1 MTQLEIVTEKI
12 KAHVRKPG
20 YIYSFLMTV
29 VRDCFYDA
37 NNPAEYEN
45 RDKLITEELMT
56 LLGFWLQCPE
66 PKFSYPDSFEAL
78 YEMMIEAE
86 GLMEEMHT
94 ASYELVI
101 AEMRKM
107 VNNPSDIHHERPSKR
122 LSEAAK
128 AQSIQ
133 EAIYYCGDYA
143 YDFEYIHFLAKKY
156 KYDKDWLLQN
166 KSFDVDEAG
175 SIALAIKELLRKKT
189 DVLCFPDRSL
199 NFKQLGYDSEDE
211 FKMALEFATY
221 MELIPPF
228 DESSS
233 ESEVSNSLHSFCDS
247 LVTLFSLDGKE
258 LNGFTGGQTFLD
270 LFSLNLN
277 EDTNSGYSRFGDY
290 NVLQAKPIIHLRD
303 DQYLIPLVYQL
314 FVSLYET
321 PFYWIMADKH
331 YEKTAGAHRG
341 KAGEDMAH
349 EILSPIFGSSR
360 ILRDIEIKD
369 SKHHTITDIDNL
381 CLLGTKAICIQIK
394 SKRLSQA
401 SRTGSLQ
408 QLTDDFKHAVQDA
421 YEQAILCRKYLID
434 QNGIFFWSKDNQCK
448 VNISKDIDEVYILCL
463 TSENYPA
470 LTHQVHE
477 LLSIDTGNP
486 APVVFSVFDLRLIT
500 HYLDN
505 PYKFTYYI
513 RQRIRTGSYFYTTNE
528 INYLAFHLLHKL
540 YPNPDY
546 NWEVLD
552 NDFATEIDKD
562 YYPFISGRKSSLD
575 TGTLKHKWENKR
587 FETLCS
593 AIEKITTPKTA
604 DILFILYDLSSE
616 SRDELMDGLEYVKQR
631 SRQNNTMVNMRVQYS
646 TPEEITGI
654 TCVAVQPH
662 VDLYKHMFCL
672 GEMHKYYHKADK
684 WLTFGVYNPSPSM
697 VDMVSYVDGKWVE
710 DPVLEKVC
718 RDNMDESGRI
728 YNKKKG

>member
-1 MTQLEIVTEKI
+1 MTQLEVVTEKI

-86 GLMEEMHT
+86 GLMEEMHQ

-101 AEMRKM
+101 AEMREILDT
-107 VNNPSDIHHERPSKR
+107 PSNTQHERPSKR
-122 LSEAAK
+122 LSEKAK
-128 AQSIQ
+128 AQNIQ

-143 YDFEYIHFLAKKY
+143 YDYEYIHFLGKKY

-189 DVLCFPDRSL
+189 DVLRFPDRSL
-199 NFKQLGYDSEDE
+199 DFKQFEYDDEDE
-211 FKMALEFATY
+211 FKMALEFSTY
-221 MELIPPF
+221 MEVIPHF

-233 ESEVSNSLHSFCDS
+233 ESEVSDSLHSFCNS
-247 LVTLFSLDGKE
+247 LVRLFSLDREE
-258 LNGFTGGQTFLD
+258 LNSFSGGKIFLD
-270 LFSLNLN
+270 LFSLDLSAEN
-277 EDTNSGYSRFGDY
+277 NSEYSRFGDY
-290 NVLQAKPIIHLRD
+290 NVLQAKPIIHLGD
-303 DQYLIPLVYQL
+303 GHYLIPLVYQL

-321 PFYWIMADKH
+321 PFYWIIADKH
-331 YEKTAGAHRG
+331 YAKTAGTHRG

-349 EILSPIFGSSR
+349 EILSPIFGVDR

-381 CLLGTKAICIQIK
+381 CLLGTKAICVQIK

-421 YEQAILCRKYLID
+421 YEQAILCRKHLVD
-434 QNGIFFWSKDNQCK
+434 QSGIFFWSKDNQCK
-448 VNISKDIDEVYILCL
+448 VDISKDIDEVYILCL

-486 APVVFSVFDLRLIT
+486 TPVVFSIFDLRLIT

-513 RQRIRTGSYFYTTNE
+513 RQRIRTSSYYYSTNE
-528 INYLAFHLLHKL
+528 INYLSFHLLHKL

-552 NDFATEIDKD
+552 NYLATEIDKD
-562 YYPFISGRKSSLD
+562 YYPFISGRKSCLD
-575 TGTLKHKWENKR
+575 TGALKHKWENKR

-604 DILFILYDLSSE
+604 DILFFLYDLSSD
-616 SRDELMDGLEYVKQR
+616 SRDELMNGLESVKQR
-631 SRQNNTMVNMRVQYS
+631 SRQNNTVVSLRAQYS
-646 TPEEITGI
+646 TPEEIIGI
-654 TCVAVQPH
+654 TCIAIQPH
-662 VDLYKHMFCL
+662 ADLYMNMFCL

-684 WLTFGVYNPSPSM
+684 WLTFGVYNTSPSM
-697 VDMVSYVDGKWVE
+697 VDMVSYADVKWVE
-710 DPVLEKVC
+710 DPILDKIC
-718 RDNMDESGRI
+718 RENLDEPGRFHQ
-728 YNKKKG
+728 